1 MSCDRPG
8 FLVTG
13 GPSSDRQGCCSQ
25 VIGQYLY
32 LMLKNALLLAV
43 LGAAGQALAQDEA
56 MVALGKV
63 LDARTRKGI
72 EAHIRYS
79 SMPTGSIS
87 GKFIDSTFSF
97 PIFGVVKY
105 QVTAEAKGYNPGTV
119 ILDPDDVNGL
129 RRVIRDILLTPVGET
144 VRLSHLNFAQGKAVI
159 EPQSY
164 QELDEVVQ
172 MMKDNLKIMIQLE
185 GHTDNLGDPKANLK
199 LSEDRVNAVKR
210 YIVGKGIQKNRVKTK
225 AFGGTR
231 PLSRETTAAARDA
244 NRRVEMRI
252 LKSD

>member
-1 MSCDRPG
+1 
-8 FLVTG
+8 
-13 GPSSDRQGCCSQ
+13 
-25 VIGQYLY
+25 
-32 LMLKNALLLAV
+32 MLKNTLLLAV
-43 LGAAGQALAQDEA
+43 LCAVGQAMAQDEA

-72 EAHIRYS
+72 EANIRYS
-79 SMPTGSIS
+79 SIPTGSIC
-87 GKFIDSTFSF
+87 GKFVDSTFSF

-119 ILDPDDVNGL
+119 ILDPDDVNDL
-129 RRVIRDILLTPVGET
+129 RRVIRNILLTPAGET
-144 VRLSHLNFAQGKAVI
+144 VRLSHLNFAQGKALI
-159 EPQSY
+159 DPQSY

-199 LSEDRVNAVKR
+199 LSEDRVNAVKK
-210 YIVGKGIQKNRVKTK
+210 YIVSKGIQKNRVKTK

-231 PLSRETTAAARDA
+231 PLTHETTAAARDA